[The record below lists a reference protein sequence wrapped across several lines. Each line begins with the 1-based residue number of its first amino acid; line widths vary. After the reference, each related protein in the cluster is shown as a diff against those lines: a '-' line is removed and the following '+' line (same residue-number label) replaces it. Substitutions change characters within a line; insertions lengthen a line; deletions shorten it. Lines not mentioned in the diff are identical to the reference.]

1 MLNIDNEQ
9 YRIKRDADELK
20 KFVTDAHIHYDPD
33 SGIPK
38 PALTFDEAWK
48 GLSNQTENIHA
59 AEASRK
65 ILSALNQEP
74 SFEGPTP
81 IQAACWPLINTCR
94 DILGI
99 SKTGSG
105 KTLAFGLPVLLR
117 CYVQQKTTSRDER
130 IGSCTCLIMVHTR
143 DLAKQHAEVLS
154 KWGEHLG
161 VRVMACYGGDS
172 VRNQIAQIRDG
183 VDIIVATT
191 GRLLHFLS
199 QEELT
204 LKNTTMIVLD
214 EADEMLS
221 QGFKDQIY
229 KIFQYMHNDA
239 QIGKFCKSG
248 L

>member
-1 MLNIDNEQ
+1 
-9 YRIKRDADELK
+9 
-20 KFVTDAHIHYDPD
+20 
-33 SGIPK
+33 
-38 PALTFDEAWK
+38 
-48 GLSNQTENIHA
+48 
-59 AEASRK
+59 
-65 ILSALNQEP
+65 
-74 SFEGPTP
+74 
-81 IQAACWPLINTCR
+81 
-94 DILGI
+94 
-99 SKTGSG
+99 
-105 KTLAFGLPVLLR
+105 
-117 CYVQQKTTSRDER
+117 
-130 IGSCTCLIMVHTR
+130 MVHTR

-229 KIFQYMHNDA
+229 KIFQFERHCA
-239 QIGKFCKSG
+239 CIGKFCKSG